1 MFHPGNRLQ
10 VWEIAKPCLPPP
22 NAVFLKKGYERA
34 TARDI
39 AAAAGVSLA
48 AIGYHFRSR
57 EALLTEALLVAIGEW
72 DRDFRQTLEA
82 GVPRAAS
89 PRKRFEAVWAQLI
102 RTFETHRALWIA
114 NFELFSQMDR
124 RPEIRCILQ
133 DQLRFAR
140 SGLASLFLNREEDS
154 ISTREANT
162 IGAFHHVL
170 LTGMIAQ
177 WLIDPEH
184 LPSAGDL
191 ADSLVAAAAEIGA
204 RKKKKSSGKRRA

>member
-1 MFHPGNRLQ
+1 MGNREALLAA
-10 VWEIAKPCLPPP
+10 AKRCL
-22 NAVFLKKGYERA
+22 LEKGYERT

-57 EALLTEALLVAIGEW
+57 EALLTEALLLAIGEW

-82 GVPRAAS
+82 GVSSGAS
-89 PRKRFEAVWAQLI
+89 PRRRFEAVWAQLI

-124 RPEIRCILQ
+124 RPEIRRILK

-140 SGLASLFLNREEDS
+140 SGLASLFLNREES
-154 ISTREANT
+154 ALTAREANT
-162 IGAFHHVL
+162 IGALYHVL

-177 WLIDPEH
+177 WLIDPER
-184 LPSAGDL
+184 LLSARDL
-191 ADSLVAAAAEIGA
+191 ADSLRAIAGEIHTD
-204 RKKKKSSGKRRA
+204 KKKKSSRKRQA

>member
-1 MFHPGNRLQ
+1 
-10 VWEIAKPCLPPP
+10 
-22 NAVFLKKGYERA
+22 LKKGYERA

-114 NFELFSQMDR
+114 NFELF
-124 RPEIRCILQ
+124 
-133 DQLRFAR
+133 FADG
-140 SGLASLFLNREEDS
+140 S
-154 ISTREANT
+154 
-162 IGAFHHVL
+162 
-170 LTGMIAQ
+170 
-177 WLIDPEH
+177 P
-184 LPSAGDL
+184 AGDPPVSFRTSF
-191 ADSLVAAAAEIGA
+191 ASPAQGW
-204 RKKKKSSGKRRA
+204 RRSS

>member
-1 MFHPGNRLQ
+1 
-10 VWEIAKPCLPPP
+10 
-22 NAVFLKKGYERA
+22 LKKGYERA

-124 RPEIRCILQ
+124 WPEIRRYPSGPAS
-133 DQLRFAR
+133 LRPLRAGVALPEPGGGLDLHAR
-140 SGLASLFLNREEDS
+140 SE
-154 ISTREANT
+154 
-162 IGAFHHVL
+162 HHRR
-170 LTGMIAQ
+170 I
-177 WLIDPEH
+177 
-184 LPSAGDL
+184 PSRAPHRHDRPV
-191 ADSLVAAAAEIGA
+191 AD
-204 RKKKKSSGKRRA
+204 